1 MKIRLVQAAVV
12 ALLLSFVTALHAQ
25 YPGQLLKLDTAWE
38 AAFNAGD
45 WDAVADLYTEDAV
58 RYPPEMPPIMGR
70 DAIRA
75 DLALSAGMQISITF
89 VGGMMGDEVGV
100 SWGNYE
106 ITGTVDGQAV
116 LQQGRYMTAVKKM
129 PDGSVKVYRDL
140 WHKAE

>member
-89 VGGMMGDEVGV
+89 GGGMMGDEGGV

-106 ITGTVDGQAV
+106 IPGTVDGQAV